1 STVLQCG
8 LAQALEFQNKSGFMK
23 GSRRMSAGFIVST
36 RAAIRY
42 IAIRATGSSRTLGT
56 KPELTWGAG
65 PGARTHGTS
74 ITTAIRKYI
83 LRMATFRVQ
92 RIPQAIRETSQVF
105 SGGRWWRNRLRTK

>member
-1 STVLQCG
+1 MGNRISTVLQCG

-23 GSRRMSAGFIVST
+23 RNRRASARFIVST

-42 IAIRATGSSRTLGT
+42 IAIRATGSSKTLGT

-83 LRMATFRVQ
+83 SRMATFRVQ
-92 RIPQAIRETSQVF
+92 RIPQAIRATSQVF
-105 SGGRWWRNRLRTK
+105 SGGR